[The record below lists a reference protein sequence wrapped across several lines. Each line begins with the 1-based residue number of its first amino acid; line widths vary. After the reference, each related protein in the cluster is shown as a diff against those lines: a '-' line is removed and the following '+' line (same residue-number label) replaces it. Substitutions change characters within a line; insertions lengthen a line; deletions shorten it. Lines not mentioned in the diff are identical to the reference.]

1 MCAADLDAVLAT
13 VLADRRLLDHPFYRR
28 WERGEVSTT
37 ELAAYAAQY
46 RYFEGYLP
54 IFLARLVAGLP
65 KGSAR
70 DLLAANLADEEG
82 DPIPHLELFES
93 FATAVGATVESASAA
108 TSHLLGTYEQLLG
121 QGPLAA
127 LAGFVAYES
136 QSSDIAARKAE
147 GLRRYH
153 GLNDHEVSFWEHHA
167 ALDARHG
174 EWAQGAMEQYTEDPL
189 NLIPFVR
196 QAANAW
202 WAFLDER
209 EAIAKAS

>member
-1 MCAADLDAVLAT
+1 MRAPDLGVVLT
-13 VLADRRLLDHPFYRR
+13 SVLADRRLLDHPFYRR

-46 RYFEGYLP
+46 RHFEGYLP
-54 IFLARLVAGLP
+54 IFLARLVARLP
-65 KGSAR
+65 EGPGR

-93 FATAVGATVESASAA
+93 FATAVGAKVETASPA
-108 TSHLLGTYEQLLG
+108 TADLLETYEQLLG

-153 GLNDHEVSFWEHHA
+153 GLDDRQVSFWEHHA
-167 ALDARHG
+167 AVDARHG
-174 EWAQGAMEQYTEDPL
+174 DWAQGAME
-189 NLIPFVR
+189 
-196 QAANAW
+196 
-202 WAFLDER
+202 
-209 EAIAKAS
+209 